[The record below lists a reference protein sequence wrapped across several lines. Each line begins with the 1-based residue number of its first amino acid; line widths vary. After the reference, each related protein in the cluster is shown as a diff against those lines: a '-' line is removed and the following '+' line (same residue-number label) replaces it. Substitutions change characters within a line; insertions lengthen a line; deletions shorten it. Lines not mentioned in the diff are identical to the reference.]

1 MAVTYCNLKESG
13 DTRERRA
20 YYEYMWFEAETADS
34 KYYVM
39 EAAIVETRSSPAR
52 RIIVSFNGRTVA
64 MSVAGLAG
72 LITGEI

>member
-1 MAVTYCNLKESG
+1 MIRG
-13 DTRERRA
+13 RGA
-20 YYEYMWFEAETADS
+20 YYEYMRAPWFEAETADS

-52 RIIVSFNGRTVA
+52 RIIVSFNGKTVP

>member
-1 MAVTYCNLKESG
+1 MNTCVPLVRSG
-13 DTRERRA
+13 NRR
-20 YYEYMWFEAETADS
+20 F

-52 RIIVSFNGRTVA
+52 RIVVSFNGRTVP

-72 LITGEI
+72 FITGEI